1 MPPHPPRKPQSCVE
15 ILTRLGTKANWDDYL
30 ARIAAAAEDET
41 ATAADSPK
49 TAEEREARETSEA
62 SQIAELRHRLGLD

>member
-30 ARIAAAAEDET
+30 ARVVAAAEDET

-62 SQIAELRHRLGLD
+62 SQIAELRRRLGLD